1 MSILKRLRIKKYM
14 LINIKYFKGLDS
26 LRFFAAF
33 LVVLHHAEQIRMKY
47 GLFNLKE
54 YSLFNNGGIAVT
66 FFFVLSGFLIS
77 YLLFKED
84 GKTSSI
90 SVKKFYSRRILRIW
104 PLYFLIVIIG
114 IIFLPYILDFIGYSY
129 SLPYSFN
136 DVILY
141 YILFSPFMVNIFYGH
156 HLIEPLWSIGVE
168 ELYYIVWAPLFKF
181 LRNYILPI
189 IILIIFVRSLLMY
202 ASFLGYFDPVIRR
215 LIKMLRFEAM
225 AIGGLG
231 AYLIYN
237 YSSILTHFLFSRLSQ
252 FLLIIFVLLRI
263 FAFKLLVA
271 QSVVFNF
278 LFTTPVISQLVIM
291 IIFAWLIINISLNPK
306 SIVRLDNKILNFLG
320 NISYGIYMYHML
332 VIFGIV
338 VFFKQYLLI
347 MNSFPSSI
355 IFYLLIT
362 TLVIIVS
369 YLSKRFFEDY
379 FLSFKKSFRIAT

>member
-1 MSILKRLRIKKYM
+1 MYKDV
-14 LINIKYFKGLDS
+14 KYFKGLNA
-26 LRFFAAF
+26 LRFFAAY
-33 LVVLHHAEQIRMKY
+33 LVVIHHAEQIRMKY

-77 YLLFKED
+77 YLLFKESD
-84 GKTSSI
+84 ITNNI
-90 SVKKFYSRRILRIW
+90 SVKKFYFRRILRIW

-379 FLSFKKSFRIAT
+379 FLSFKKRFRIAS

>member
-1 MSILKRLRIKKYM
+1 MYKDV
-14 LINIKYFKGLDS
+14 KYFKGLNA
-26 LRFFAAF
+26 LRFFAAY
-33 LVVLHHAEQIRMKY
+33 LVVIHHAEQIRMKY

-77 YLLFKED
+77 YLLFKESD
-84 GKTSSI
+84 ITNNI
-90 SVKKFYSRRILRIW
+90 SVKKFYFRRILRIW

-189 IILIIFVRSLLMY
+189 IILIIFVRSLLIY
-202 ASFLGYFDPVIRR
+202 ASFLGYFDPVIQR
-215 LIKMLRFEAM
+215 LIRMLRFEAM
-225 AIGGLG
+225 AIGGLA

-271 QSVVFNF
+271 QSMVFNF

-379 FLSFKKSFRIAT
+379 FLSFKKRFRIAS

>member
-1 MSILKRLRIKKYM
+1 
-14 LINIKYFKGLDS
+14 
-26 LRFFAAF
+26 
-33 LVVLHHAEQIRMKY
+33 
-47 GLFNLKE
+47 
-54 YSLFNNGGIAVT
+54 
-66 FFFVLSGFLIS
+66 
-77 YLLFKED
+77 
-84 GKTSSI
+84 
-90 SVKKFYSRRILRIW
+90 
-104 PLYFLIVIIG
+104 
-114 IIFLPYILDFIGYSY
+114 
-129 SLPYSFN
+129 
-136 DVILY
+136 
-141 YILFSPFMVNIFYGH
+141 MVNIFYGH

-189 IILIIFVRSLLMY
+189 IILIIFVRSLLVY
-202 ASFLGYFDPVIRR
+202 ASFLGFFDPVIQR

-237 YSSILTHFLFSRLSQ
+237 YRSILPHFLFSKLSQ

-306 SIVRLDNKILNFLG
+306 SIIRLDNKTLNFLG

-347 MNSFPSSI
+347 TNSFHSSI
-355 IFYLLIT
+355 IFYLLLT
-362 TLVIIVS
+362 TIVIIVS

-379 FLSFKKSFRIAT
+379 FLSFKKRFRIAS